1 MCWLRISEDS
11 TAHTRLI
18 TIHIL
23 AKLHSHHYPGS
34 GLALASAGPDWK
46 HFCGALLSGVC
57 RNFWGETSSH
67 NDRNQWCE
75 RARPK
80 CATPS
85 KGGLGA
91 SHSFT
96 SPAETSMD
104 NAVTLN
110 KSYTQCFP
118 SGRLRVVKHNG
129 KSSQNIEGSISHDTE
144 RVTFLHTCN
153 SYAVVSIKT
162 SFISNVFANL
172 RLPHPAQKLWGQKI
186 WLYKMFDFRRITLFC
201 LENASARIKW
211 LYFLKIWVGPWSLWP
226 SWLRLWPHQ
235 ISKRGIINK
244 SD

>member
-1 MCWLRISEDS
+1 MPEWNLRERVVRFNWVAIWAQADPGFLNGGAQGRVHPDVYWLRISEDS

-18 TIHIL
+18 TTHIL

-34 GLALASAGPDWK
+34 GPALASAGPDWK
-46 HFCGALLSGVC
+46 HFWGALLSGVC

-67 NDRNQWCE
+67 NDRNQRCE

-104 NAVTLN
+104 NSVTLN

-118 SGRLRVVKHNG
+118 PRRLRNMG
-129 KSSQNIEGSISHDTE
+129 D
-144 RVTFLHTCN
+144 C
-153 SYAVVSIKT
+153 A
-162 SFISNVFANL
+162 
-172 RLPHPAQKLWGQKI
+172 
-186 WLYKMFDFRRITLFC
+186 
-201 LENASARIKW
+201 
-211 LYFLKIWVGPWSLWP
+211 
-226 SWLRLWPHQ
+226 
-235 ISKRGIINK
+235 
-244 SD
+244 